1 MDFLRQ
7 TFQTTRKGNLNM
19 EDYLRTMKNNI
30 DNLGQAG
37 SLVPPRALVSQVLLG
52 LYEVYK
58 PVIANIRRFSNSHQF
73 YANNRNHFHGQRGTS
88 NNGRGCGRGRGNKPT
103 CQVCGQSSRASVNPS
118 PTGICNPNFL
128 FFEKILEHQNSQ
140 CNTRNATLNAAVNV
154 AKREEPQTTAE
165 DVAATEA
172 TNPLAKCVSSN
183 PFATSETIIDLNWY
197 IDSGATNHVMAE
209 SSSLTNSVDYSGTDK
224 VTVGNGNTLHISC
237 VGHSYLTDGK

>member
-58 PVIANIRRFSNSHQF
+58 PVIAVI
-73 YANNRNHFHGQRGTS
+73 QR
-88 NNGRGCGRGRGNKPT
+88 
-103 CQVCGQSSRASVNPS
+103 QSSRASVNPS
-118 PTGICNPNFL
+118 PTGICNLNFL

-209 SSSLTNSVDYSGTDK
+209 SSSLTNSVDYSAFKNILCVPDITKNLDKASGEILLKGTLKD
-224 VTVGNGNTLHISC
+224 GLYHLDNSGLMLDAEPSFFQDFELISKE
-237 VGHSYLTDGK
+237 L